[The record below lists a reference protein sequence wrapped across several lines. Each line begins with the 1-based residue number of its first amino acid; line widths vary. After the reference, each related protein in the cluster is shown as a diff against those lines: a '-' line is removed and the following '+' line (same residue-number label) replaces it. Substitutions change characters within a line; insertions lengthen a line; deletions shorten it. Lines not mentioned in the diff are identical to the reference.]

1 MPRIIAQSKLNA
13 STLDILNVIRKNANV
28 EYQNSVPKITKAS
41 EIRQVGEVI
50 YGSPALSNQFINQLV
65 NRIALVAV
73 NSAIFYN
80 PYRILKKGYLEFG
93 ETIEEVFVDIAK
105 VVEYNPE
112 LAEQRELKRTIPNV
126 ETAFHPVNWRVMYPV
141 TIQEEDLRMAFL
153 SIEGVQDLITK
164 IINQIYT
171 AASYDEFLLFKYML
185 IKAMSHGKVKAVAI
199 DNIETISNSAVAFR
213 GISNCLG
220 FMSADYNESGVLTA
234 TPRENQVIFM
244 DAMFNAKFDVDVLSA
259 AFNMDKAD
267 YMGRLFLIDNW
278 TSFDNSRFQ
287 AIRSVSDGIEEV
299 TAEELTL
306 LSDVKAV
313 IMDNRWFQVYDKLTK
328 FKEREVASG
337 LYWNY
342 FFHTWK
348 VISRSPFANA
358 VMFVDSTASIS
369 LPETVKVEITGKDIS
384 HLGTVFTMVAQ
395 DDNAELNPTTVQ
407 FVQTDALVKAGI
419 AIQKFGAVIIP
430 SDQTATSINLQLT
443 IEDTDYFAQTAI
455 TSASSVGDVISF
467 AKTAPAVAST
477 RPAKK

>member
-65 NRIALVAV
+65 NRIALVVV

-112 LAEQRELKRTIPNV
+112 LAEQRELKRTLPNV

-153 SIEGVQDLITK
+153 SLEGVQDLITK

-171 AASYDEFLLFKYML
+171 AASYDEFLLFKYMM

-213 GISNCLG
+213 GISNSLG

-278 TSFDNSRFQ
+278 TSFDNNRFET
-287 AIRSVSDGIEEV
+287 IRSVSDGIEEV
-299 TAEELTL
+299 TQEELTI

-313 IMDNRWFQVYDKLTK
+313 LMDERWFQVYDKLAK

-342 FFHTWK
+342 FYHTWK
-348 VISRSPFANA
+348 IFSRSPFANA
-358 VMFVDSTASIS
+358 VMFVDSKASIS
-369 LPETVKVEITGKDIS
+369 LPETVTVEITGKDIS

-395 DDNAELNPTTVQ
+395 GDNAELNPTAVQ
-407 FVQTDALVKAGI
+407 FVQTEALTKAGI

-477 RPAKK
+477 RTVKK

>member
-65 NRIALVAV
+65 NRIALVVV

-112 LAEQRELKRTIPNV
+112 LAEQRELKRTLPNV

-153 SIEGVQDLITK
+153 SLEGVQDLITK

-171 AASYDEFLLFKYML
+171 AASYDEFLLFKYMM

-213 GISNCLG
+213 GISNSLG

-278 TSFDNSRFQ
+278 TSFDNNRFET
-287 AIRSVSDGIEEV
+287 IRSVSDGIEEV
-299 TAEELTL
+299 TQEELTI

-313 IMDNRWFQVYDKLTK
+313 LMDERWFQVYDKLAK

-342 FFHTWK
+342 FYHTWK
-348 VISRSPFANA
+348 IFSRSPFANA
-358 VMFVDSTASIS
+358 VMFVDSKASIS
-369 LPETVKVEITGKDIS
+369 LPETVTVEITGKDNS

-395 DDNAELNPTTVQ
+395 GDNAELNPTAVQ
-407 FVQTDALVKAGI
+407 FVQTEALTKAGI

-477 RPAKK
+477 RTVKK